1 MRLFLI
7 KMYVIHGILC
17 IHHGWVADFGVLGVV
32 SLEETGKEE
41 VIPTL
46 AAVGGG
52 SFSQVVVC
60 CSNVLKHAMQ
70 YIVEVGRVVSPYTGH
85 LTVISNVSESAHH
98 EACPGECAEHCYGDM
113 EREILVNVIETCQN
127 SGQSIRDD
135 LIVRVKFV
143 DIPCMMVGSHAFV
156 FSRDGAASFLVDDD
170 VHVKVTVNAHHLAS
184 VSRILDVQPEAFC
197 VGPLAESVGRAMSFI
212 PAHDSSHGRRAA
224 FVIVDRSLDT
234 ATASEHSEYFI
245 HRMLSQS
252 KSSCVRPSVFHPSD
266 PSSRS
271 YIDFLMS
278 KTHKE
283 ALLFIRK
290 WLKEAIRE
298 SKLKFSGR
306 MRPGAVSA
314 EDLQALCAVLYQ
326 DSDASMRH
334 ASILQ
339 IAEIAC
345 ACLSDTG
352 DAESKWDE
360 LHKAEQVAKLSAEDG
375 PGGLVALIR
384 DELMAA
390 GRGAP
395 PPHGIFPSM
404 QHLIMGCYWIKT
416 NPSHYDGQQSDVL
429 SGAQQRVL
437 GETLAESSAACI
449 LRWKQTSGNASK
461 TIRKELPWLSDEFI
475 KQIMESA
482 EDEGALQTL
491 LQPVSQ
497 KVIGT
502 ICSLPAQYDLN
513 AQERGPREDTLILRL
528 LGDVL
533 SGRHVPSMK
542 HIGTSIAGLL
552 KSGLG
557 RIGLQHHHPG
567 EYETV
572 VLFVLGGITP
582 HEISHVRSYCD
593 HIVAEYHAQ
602 EKRMPHIVLGG
613 SSLLAPS
620 TTLTSMFT

>member
-1 MRLFLI
+1 M
-7 KMYVIHGILC
+7 
-17 IHHGWVADFGVLGVV
+17 GVV
-32 SLEETGKEE
+32 ALEDTEKE
-41 VIPTL
+41 VAIPTL
-46 AAVGGG
+46 AAVGHG
-52 SFSQVVVC
+52 SFGQVVVC
-60 CSNVLKHAMQ
+60 CSNVLKNVMK
-70 YIVEVGRVVSPYTGH
+70 YIVEVARVVSPYTKH
-85 LTVISNVSESAHH
+85 VTVISNISEAAHH
-98 EACPGECAEHCYGDM
+98 EACPREYGEHCYGDI
-113 EREILVNVIETCQN
+113 ERNILVNVIEACQN
-127 SGQSIRDD
+127 IGQSVQED
-135 LIVRVKFV
+135 LVVRVKFV

-156 FSRDGAASFLVDDD
+156 FPRDGAASFLVDEYSDNTDDD
-170 VHVKVTVNAHHLAS
+170 VHVKVTVNAHSLAS

-234 ATASEHSEYFI
+234 ATASEYSDYFI

-252 KSSCVRPSVFHPSD
+252 KTCLETSSDVCPSLFHPSD
-266 PSSRS
+266 PSSQS
-271 YIDFLMS
+271 YLDFLMS

-314 EDLQALCAVLYQ
+314 EDLQALSAVLYQ
-326 DSDASMRH
+326 DPDASLKH

-345 ACLSDTG
+345 ACLTETSDAQG
-352 DAESKWDE
+352 NWVE
-360 LHKAEQVAKLSAEDG
+360 LQKAEEVAKLSAEDG
-375 PGGLVALIR
+375 PDGLVALIR

-395 PPHGIFPSM
+395 PPHGIFASM
-404 QHLIMGCYWIKT
+404 QHLIIGCYWIKT
-416 NPSHYDGQQSDVL
+416 NPSYYSVQQSDVL
-429 SGAQQRVL
+429 SAAQQSIL
-437 GETLAESSAACI
+437 GEALSESSAECI
-449 LRWKQTSGNASK
+449 LRWKQNCDNVSQK
-461 TIRKELPWLSDEFI
+461 IKKELPWLSDDLI
-475 KQIMESA
+475 NQIVESA
-482 EDEGALQTL
+482 EEGDALQTL

-513 AQERGPREDTLILRL
+513 AQERGPRENSLILRL
-528 LGDVL
+528 LDDVM

-593 HIVAEYHAQ
+593 HMVAEYHAQ
-602 EKRMPHIVLGG
+602 EKKMPQIVLGG
-613 SSLLAPS
+613 SSLLAQPS
-620 TTLTSMFT
+620 LTLTSMFA